1 MQGKIA
7 TDFLGIPKIQKF
19 CLKEKGEMTN
29 RAYRKRGFS
38 GGKRFFEKLVKEA
51 VGLLPRELRLRL
63 ENVAFIVEDE
73 SPPRPE
79 EWEDDG
85 QELLGLYHGISQ
97 RDRGFWYGNVL
108 PDRIIIYRRP
118 LERISASFQELR
130 ENVRLTVFHEVG
142 HYFGFDEEE
151 LQRFEKG
158 DF

>member
-1 MQGKIA
+1 M
-7 TDFLGIPKIQKF
+7 
-19 CLKEKGEMTN
+19 
-29 RAYRKRGFS
+29 KRGFS

-51 VGLLPRELRLRL
+51 VELLPRELRLRL
-63 ENVAFIVEDE
+63 ENVAFIVEDD

-79 EWEDDG
+79 EWEDNG

-118 LERISASFQELR
+118 LERISASSQELR

>member
-1 MQGKIA
+1 
-7 TDFLGIPKIQKF
+7 
-19 CLKEKGEMTN
+19 MTT
-29 RAYRKRGFS
+29 RAHRKRGFS

-118 LERISASFQELR
+118 LERISASSQELR

>member
-1 MQGKIA
+1 
-7 TDFLGIPKIQKF
+7 
-19 CLKEKGEMTN
+19 MTN
-29 RAYRKRGFS
+29 RVHMKRGFS

-51 VGLLPRELRLRL
+51 VELLPRELILRL
-63 ENVAFIVEDE
+63 ENVAFIVEDD

-79 EWEDDG
+79 EWEDNG

-118 LERISASFQELR
+118 LERISASSQELR